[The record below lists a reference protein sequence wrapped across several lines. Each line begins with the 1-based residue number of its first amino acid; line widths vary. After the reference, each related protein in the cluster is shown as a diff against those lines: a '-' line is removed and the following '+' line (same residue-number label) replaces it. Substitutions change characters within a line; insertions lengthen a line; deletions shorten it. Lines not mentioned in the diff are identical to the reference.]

1 MFGRR
6 GHDRY
11 EPAEDIGLA
20 LRNARAWLERY
31 RQSGDLGA
39 LDESVAEARH
49 AVSLCGPD
57 AAERPAALLVLAEA
71 LGMRSDDVRWLEDCR
86 EAYRELA
93 GVAPEASRS
102 FALKNFAACCL
113 ELGQA
118 SGDWRPVAEAA
129 EAAKTLVMLGGN
141 HNADLVAHAI
151 KLMDACLASLP
162 PDLNG
167 LGSLYG
173 LRGNAIVTWTE
184 ITGDLSPLD
193 AAQEDLERALRL
205 SPPEDGNHF
214 PFLASL
220 SQVLGH
226 RFQRTGAIE
235 DLDAMLDTLHQV
247 IDLCPPAHPVFASM
261 LLNLGIGY
269 RHRFQETGAGA
280 DADEAAQYLR
290 LAVERAADPGVRAAA
305 AQALDE
311 VVALRG
317 PLEFEVPPGLE
328 YVDNPESL
336 VSQGNRLMTSLG
348 EYERTGD
355 LDLLDRI
362 CAEGRALLTRA
373 GPDRWMAG
381 WAVGPALMRRFEERG
396 DDADLDHAVEL
407 LRESLAHP
415 SLGGDVPLGHGKLDY
430 LVNLGA
436 ALLNRFQRDRSGADL
451 DEAIGY
457 ARRVVELEPEQGRYL
472 NTLGSALVYRY
483 EHSSRRADLDEA
495 IEVGRRAERSAA
507 SPAERA
513 HAQANLGNRLRYRF
527 WLTEDRRHIDEAV
540 DSIRAALAVRPIP
553 SDRLNLGLVLRDRGR
568 ATSSRDDLAEAAEQF
583 RAVIAE
589 RPPQAPDHQKAL
601 LALAQVLED
610 LGRTSDATDA
620 LAQQVAGTTGR
631 ALDRMDAFVSLARL
645 HAGNGEWEAA
655 SRVYADAVDHLHQ
668 ILWRGLARTDRDR
681 LLTRWPTVAC
691 DAAAAFVAAG
701 DPRRAVE
708 LLDHG
713 RTLFWGQTLDARAD
727 LGAHP
732 DLADRLA
739 ELRAETDALG
749 WADGRGASDVAERRR
764 VLAREWD
771 ALVEAVRARPGFE
784 RFLLPTPFAA
794 LAEAA
799 ADGPVVLVNVSRLR
813 CDALVVADGAV
824 RVVELP
830 GLTPDQAE
838 AMTESYL
845 DAVAKAG
852 VGVGGSA
859 GSREQVV
866 FAALEWLW
874 EAVAQPVLATIS
886 SERVWWCPTGP
897 LALMPLHAAGFHDP
911 DDDPG
916 MSVLD
921 HVVSSTTPTLRALL
935 YARRASTAGNRPPL
949 VVAFADRPAYV
960 SGLGPLPSA
969 ADEVALLRSRFPD
982 LVELTGATATRAR
995 VLESLPRH
1003 ESAHFACHGGKNG
1016 LYLADALLSIA
1027 DIAGLH
1033 LDAELVVLSACDT
1046 AMGGDLPDEASHVA
1060 AAMQVA
1066 GARQV
1071 VSTLWA
1077 IGDDTAVHV
1086 AATMYDHLAQ
1096 SPGEVARAL
1105 HTVVRRLRDEDP
1117 YRPSRWAPFIHL
1129 GR

>member
-6 GHDRY
+6 PRDRY
-11 EPAEDIGLA
+11 EPAEEVGFA
-20 LRNARAWLERY
+20 LRNARGWLERY
-31 RQSGDLGA
+31 RQTGDLDA

-49 AVSLCGPD
+49 ALSLCPPD

-71 LGMRSDDVRWLEDCR
+71 LSMRNDDVQWLEDCR
-86 EAYRELA
+86 EAYWELA
-93 GVAPEASRS
+93 DLAPETSKP
-102 FALKNFAACCL
+102 FALKNFAARSL
-113 ELGQA
+113 LLGRA
-118 SGDWRPVAEAA
+118 TGDWRPVAEAA
-129 EAAKTLVMLGGN
+129 EAAKSLVLLGGR
-141 HNADLVAHAI
+141 HDAGLVAHAI
-151 KLMDACLASLP
+151 ELMNACLDSLP
-162 PDLNG
+162 PDING

-173 LRGNAIVTWTE
+173 LRGNSIVTWTE

-193 AAQEDLERALRL
+193 SAQEDLERALRL
-205 SPPEDGNHF
+205 LPPGDGNHF

-220 SQVLGH
+220 SQVRGH
-226 RFQRTGAIE
+226 RFQRTGTLD
-235 DLDAMLDTLHQV
+235 DLDAMLETLHQV
-247 IDLCPPAHPVFASM
+247 VDLCPPEHPVLAST
-261 LLNLGIGY
+261 LFNLGIGY
-269 RHRFQETGAGA
+269 RHRFEETRAGA
-280 DADEAAQYLR
+280 DVDEAAQYLR
-290 LAVERAADPGVRAAA
+290 LAAERTTDPGLRAAA
-305 AQALDE
+305 AKALEE

-317 PLEFEVPPGLE
+317 PLDLALPPGLE
-328 YVDNPESL
+328 YVDNPESF
-336 VSQGNRLMTSLG
+336 VSRANRLMTFLG

-355 LDLLDRI
+355 VALLDRI
-362 CAEGRALLTRA
+362 CAEGRLLLAEA

-396 DDADLDHAVEL
+396 EDADLDDSVEL
-407 LRESLAHP
+407 LRESLGHP

-436 ALLNRFQRDRSGADL
+436 ALLTRFQRDRSGADL

-495 IEVGRRAERSAA
+495 IEVGRGALRQAT

-527 WLTEDRRHIDEAV
+527 WLTEDRAHADEAV
-540 DSIRAALAVRPIP
+540 DSLRAALAVRSVP

-568 ATSSRDDLAEAAEQF
+568 ATTDRDDLAEAAEQF
-583 RAVIAE
+583 RAVIAA
-589 RPPQAPDHQKAL
+589 RPPQSPDHQKAL

-610 LGRTSDATDA
+610 LGRTSDATEA
-620 LAQQVAGTTGR
+620 LARQISGTTGR

-645 HAGNGEWEAA
+645 HADSGEWEAA
-655 SRVYADAVDHLHQ
+655 SRVYADAVGHLHQ

-713 RTLFWGQTLDARAD
+713 RTLFWGQALDARAD
-727 LGAHP
+727 LRAHP

-739 ELRAETDALG
+739 ELRAESGALG
-749 WADGRGASDVAERRR
+749 WADSRGGTEVAERRR

-784 RFLLPTPFAA
+784 RFLLPTPFEA
-794 LAEAA
+794 LAGAA

-813 CDALVVADGAV
+813 CDALVVADGGV

-830 GLTPDQAE
+830 GLTPERAE
-838 AMTESYL
+838 AMTGTYL

-874 EAVAQPVLATIS
+874 EAVAGPVLATIS
-886 SERVWWCPTGP
+886 DERVWWCPTGP

-916 MSVLD
+916 LSVLD
-921 HVVSSTTPTLRALL
+921 RVVSSTTPTLRALL
-935 YARRASTAGNRPPL
+935 HARRESATAHRPPL
-949 VVAFADRPAYV
+949 VVAFAERPAYV

-982 LVELTGATATRAR
+982 AVELTGTEATRAA
-995 VLESLPRH
+995 VLERLPGH
-1003 ESAHFACHGGKNG
+1003 SSAHFACHGGKTG
-1016 LYLADALLSIA
+1016 LYLADAVLTIA

-1077 IGDDTAVHV
+1077 IGDDTAVRV
-1086 AATMYDHLAQ
+1086 AATMYDHLAR

-1105 HTVVRRLRDEDP
+1105 HAVVRRLRDEDP
-1117 YRPSRWAPFIHL
+1117 YRPSRWAPFIHF